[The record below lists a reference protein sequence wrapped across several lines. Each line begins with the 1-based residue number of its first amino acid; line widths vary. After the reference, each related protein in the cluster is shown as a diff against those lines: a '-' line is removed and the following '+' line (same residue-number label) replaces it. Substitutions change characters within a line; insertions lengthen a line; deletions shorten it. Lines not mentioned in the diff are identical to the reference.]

1 MKYCYPFILFLC
13 CLFCQN
19 TLMAQQDKDLQVFYS
34 DKLKTNG
41 VFVSSDIS
49 QIPYV
54 DIDRIATSNF
64 DQYRRYDTR
73 QQVVL
78 RHGPNIELASIQER
92 LAAGKTVDASIVAKK
107 KSFPSASYSNQ
118 SMPIVD
124 RGFGV
129 KPPVR
134 EKDVV
139 KYTALPKD

>member
-1 MKYCYPFILFLC
+1 
-13 CLFCQN
+13 
-19 TLMAQQDKDLQVFYS
+19 MAQQDKDLQLFYS

-92 LAAGKTVDASIVAKK
+92 LAAGKTVDDNIVAKK
-107 KSFPSASYSNQ
+107 KSFSTGSFSNQ

-124 RGFGV
+124 IGFGV

-139 KYTALPKD
+139 KYSSLPKD